1 MEKRKTADKK
11 FFITAG
17 VLLAAEVLLLSLCV
31 WGILRGDETVL
42 EHVQPEDTCSLA
54 AGIYDV
60 WYEYEVKES
69 SVNAL
74 TLLDERGWEMGKR
87 ANLTMLHAGV
97 EKVRTRLWLFRSTE
111 TLYVHLDQIGQ
122 PELTIRN
129 ITFVRTNRG
138 SWIALLAVGIV
149 SLALDLYLAGKCRDR
164 RGQSGTGKIRPGQK
178 GISPTQKGIVAA
190 LALAVLLATA
200 PALMAQTI
208 LGHDAAFH
216 TLRLEGL
223 VCGWQDGYFPVRI
236 QPGWV
241 FGNGY
246 AVSIYYN
253 DLFLAVPAA
262 LMWLGFT
269 LTGAYAVYILLVN
282 VATVWIAYVC
292 FRRWFQSAGAA
303 AVGSMAYLLFPYR
316 LYDIYGRMAVG
327 EYTALTFLPLI
338 AYGLYRILAEAP
350 GETSGKNPQG
360 DYRQSW
366 LPLCLGLSGVI
377 SSHVLTGVMVAFA
390 MLCLFLV
397 MIRKVLKRKAL
408 QMLVKAAVFTVL
420 LNLWYLLPFVDYF
433 LSEEIY
439 MSGEGWKELQY
450 HMVYETALSPAQLLQ
465 TFYGREEAK
474 GLGFVLTGALL
485 AYGGLWFTGVAGR
498 QEKAERTTGKVTAVF
513 AACFAGMATVYFPW
527 KELQEAGGVMEY
539 LVQSIQF
546 PYRWL
551 GPAACLCG
559 VLLCAVCSAVE
570 KERLVPNRL
579 LLFGVTCGMIFL
591 PAGYQIG
598 KIIDE
603 SPAAGYYSG
612 DVLGKNGLGTREYLP
627 IEANFDMISFRW
639 PEASPNVTVEAQE
652 KETDSLRV
660 QVSCSNLS
668 GQAGYVDVPL
678 LHYKGYVAEDLE
690 TGERLEVVNNGTGSV
705 RVIVPQG
712 YRGRLEVRFREPWYW
727 RAAELVSLAT
737 LAVLPVMACRRK
749 KYVSARKAGKG

>member
-1 MEKRKTADKK
+1 MEKRKADDKK
-11 FFITAG
+11 FFIKAG
-17 VLLAAEVLLLSLCV
+17 VLLAAEVLLLSLCI

-42 EHVQPEDTCSLA
+42 EHVQPEDACSLA

-60 WYEYEVKES
+60 WYEYEAKES
-69 SVNAL
+69 NVNAL
-74 TLLDERGWEMGKR
+74 TLLDESGWEMGKR
-87 ANLTMLHAGV
+87 ANLTVLHAGV

-149 SLALDLYLAGKCRDR
+149 SLALDLYLVGKR
-164 RGQSGTGKIRPGQK
+164 RGWHGQAGPGGIGPGRK

-200 PALMAQTI
+200 PALTAQTV
-208 LGHDAAFH
+208 LGDDCGFH
-216 TLRLEGL
+216 TLRLVGL

-241 FGNGY
+241 YGNGY
-246 AVSIYYN
+246 GVSVYYN
-253 DLFLAVPAA
+253 DLFLTVPAA

-269 LTGAYAVYILLVN
+269 LTAAYTVYILLVN
-282 VATVWIAYVC
+282 IATVWIAYVC
-292 FRRWFQSAGAA
+292 FRRWFRSAGAA

-316 LYDIYGRMAVG
+316 LHDIYGRMAVG

-350 GETSGKNPQG
+350 GEASGEEAF
-360 DYRQSW
+360 RQSW

-397 MIRKVLKRKAL
+397 RIRKVLKRKTL
-408 QMLVKAAVFTVL
+408 QMLVKAAVVTVL

-439 MSGEGWKELQY
+439 MSGEGWKEIQL
-450 HMVYETALSPAQLLQ
+450 HTYETTALSPAQILQ
-465 TFYGREEAK
+465 AFYGREEAK
-474 GLGFVLTGALL
+474 GLGLALAGALL
-485 AYGGLWFTGVAGR
+485 AYGGLWFSGIIGR
-498 QEKAERTTGKVTAVF
+498 QGKTERTTGKVAAVF
-513 AACFAGMATVYFPW
+513 AVCFAGMATIYFPW
-527 KELQEAGGVMEY
+527 KELLEAGGIAEY
-539 LVQSIQF
+539 LVRSIQF

-551 GPAACLCG
+551 GFAACLCG
-559 VLLCAVCSAVE
+559 VLLCAVYSTVE
-570 KERLVPNRL
+570 KERLIPNRL
-579 LLFGVTCGMIFL
+579 LLFGVICGMIFL

-598 KIIDE
+598 RIIDE
-603 SPAAGYYSG
+603 SPVAGYYSG
-612 DVLGKNGLGTREYLP
+612 DVLGKTGVAGAEYLP

-639 PEASPNVTVEAQE
+639 PEASSNVTVEAQE
-652 KETDSLRV
+652 KETDSLRA
-660 QVSCSNLS
+660 QVSCSNFS

-678 LHYKGYVAEDLE
+678 LHYKGYVAEDVE

-705 RVIVPQG
+705 RVMVPQG
-712 YRGRLEVRFREPWYW
+712 YRGRLEVRFQEPWYW

-737 LAVLPVMACRRK
+737 LAVLLVMACRSK
-749 KYVSARKAGKG
+749 KYISAQKAGKG